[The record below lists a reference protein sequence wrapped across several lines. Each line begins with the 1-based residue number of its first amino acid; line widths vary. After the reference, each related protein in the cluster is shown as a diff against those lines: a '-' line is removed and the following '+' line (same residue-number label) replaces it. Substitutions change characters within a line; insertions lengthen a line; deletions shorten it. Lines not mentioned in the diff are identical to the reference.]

1 MERVFIGEKST
12 PLAEIELGKV
22 LLEKIIRAS
31 GGEIEAAIV
40 VGEDGLSLFYST
52 SRSMDVDAISACTT
66 ALVGALS
73 SGLSLLDQ
81 EGFER
86 VDVKLDDSSHLVLVP
101 LNGAL
106 LVVKTRPEPNI
117 GLVYLIIEKYKERIL
132 ELVFRLRG

>member
-1 MERVFIGEKST
+1 MERVFVREKST
-12 PLAEIELGKV
+12 PLVEIKLGKA
-22 LLEKIIRAS
+22 LLEEVIRAS

-40 VGEDGLSLFYST
+40 VGEDGLSLFYS
-52 SRSMDVDAISACTT
+52 SSKSMDVDAISACAT
-66 ALVGALS
+66 ALVGALF
-73 SGLSLLDQ
+73 SGLSLLDR

-106 LVVKTRPEPNI
+106 LVVKTRPKPNI
-117 GLVYLIIEKYKERIL
+117 GLVYLVIEKYKERIL